1 MQCLITNLE
10 ESMHKRRVMI
20 VDEKMERDLTML
32 CDVAMKFAG
41 MHMATVVADIAN
53 AIKDEDDFDDDELPG
68 DEDW

>member
-1 MQCLITNLE
+1 
-10 ESMHKRRVMI
+10 MHKKRVII

-41 MHMATVVADIAN
+41 MHMATIVADIAN
-53 AIKDEDDFDDDELPG
+53 AIKDEDNFEDDDLPD